1 MAEDNKQGGTPED
14 PLNLTAK
21 REEFLDSFF
30 KRGAHFTMELL
41 GEIDSLRKKVS
52 NLSEENA
59 NLQTHLASDDAIRD
73 LLTKIQ
79 KLEEDKHKLR
89 TRAKDA
95 DDENRNYIDR
105 YAVVEAEL
113 DAMANLYV
121 ASFQLHGTLAPKG
134 VLSVLEQMLMQFVGA
149 ASFAIFLRQ
158 PVDGEDLLIP
168 AHAFHCDDVKGTTVP
183 WNEGLIGE
191 SAATQI
197 NYVGDP
203 SLRREGGEPL
213 ACIPMVL
220 GNETV
225 GVIVIY
231 RLLEQKEKFVEI
243 DYELFKLL
251 ALHSASAIIGAGL
264 FSQTGGIAASLREYK
279 RL

>member
-1 MAEDNKQGGTPED
+1 MAEDNKREGKSED

-21 REEFLDSFF
+21 REEFLDNFF
-30 KRGAHFTMELL
+30 KRGAHFTTELL
-41 GEIDSLRKKVS
+41 GEIDSLRKRVS
-52 NLSEENA
+52 NLSDENA

-73 LLTKIQ
+73 LLTTIE

-89 TRAKDA
+89 TRMKDA
-95 DDENRNYIDR
+95 DNENRNYIDR

-113 DAMANLYV
+113 DGMANLYV
-121 ASFQLHGTLAPKG
+121 ASFQLHGTLQPEG
-134 VLSVLEQMLMQFVGA
+134 VLSVLDQMLMQFVGA

-158 PVDGEDLLIP
+158 PADGTDLLIP
-168 AHAFHCDDVKGTTVP
+168 VHAFHCDSVKGTTVP
-183 WNEGLIGE
+183 WNQGIIGE
-191 SAATQI
+191 SAATQVSH
-197 NYVGDP
+197 VGDP
-203 SLRREGGEPL
+203 SISRGGDEPL

-225 GVIVIY
+225 GVIVIFE
-231 RLLEQKEKFVEI
+231 LLEQKEKFVEI

-251 ALHSASAIIGAGL
+251 ALHSASAIVGAGL
-264 FSQTGGIAASLREYK
+264 FSKTGGIAASLNEYK

>member
-1 MAEDNKQGGTPED
+1 MAEDNKQEGKPED
-14 PLNLTAK
+14 LLNLTAK
-21 REEFLDSFF
+21 REEFLDNFF
-30 KRGAHFTMELL
+30 KRGAHFTTELL
-41 GEIDSLRKKVS
+41 GEIDSLRRKVS
-52 NLSEENA
+52 KLSEENA
-59 NLQTHLASDDAIRD
+59 DLRTHLASDDAIRD
-73 LLTKIQ
+73 LLAKIEN
-79 KLEEDKHKLR
+79 LEEEKRKLR
-89 TRAKDA
+89 TRMRDA
-95 DDENRNYIDR
+95 DDESRNYVDR
-105 YAVVEAEL
+105 YSVVEAEL
-113 DAMANLYV
+113 DSMANLYV
-121 ASFQLHGTLAPKG
+121 ASFQLHSTLAPDG

-158 PVDGEDLLIP
+158 PVKGEDLLVP
-168 AHAFHCDDVKGTTVP
+168 VHAFHYDNVQGTTVP

-197 NYVGDP
+197 SHVGDP
-203 SLRREGGEPL
+203 SIRREDSEPL

-231 RLLEQKEKFVEI
+231 QLLEQKEKFVEI